1 MQVKQPSAN
10 LPLDTQGLA
19 ALANLYHAYFL
30 GLQLMVSTRLG
41 EKVMEQWMFRLFR
54 RQHEEKFLSSFSK
67 LGLDH
72 LPPAVACAQYHK
84 LSNGMG
90 GVPVEYIYE
99 SATKAWVRFRYP
111 RWMYAGPT
119 ICGVTDA
126 VSRGFLQGWYGHNG
140 VSLKNPRLGFV
151 CVSEDMTGE
160 FGLCGYFQEFDHDL
174 AANERLSYARQ
185 ERPPAFKS
193 ADQPQAPSG
202 QWDEARLLRAQRN
215 YPMEYL
221 RNGLVELAGVIGPE
235 EAQRHGELAARLI
248 GLQYARETSELLQM
262 SEDEFASPEEDLA
275 RSAMLLARLFRAM
288 DDQVEVKAD
297 DQGSAGVVLLHS
309 GLRIVRGLDEAE
321 MALVLSCWGE
331 LWSGFLSADR
341 RLKSLE
347 VYLDG
352 EGLRWLVNTNPS

>member
-1 MQVKQPSAN
+1 MHAKDQSPN

-54 RQHEEKFLSSFSK
+54 RQHEDKFLASFSK

-72 LPPAVACAQYHK
+72 LPPAVACAQYHTV
-84 LSNGMG
+84 SNSMG
-90 GVPVEYIYE
+90 GVPVEYMYE
-99 SATKAWVRFRYP
+99 SDTKAWVRFRYP

-140 VSLKNPRLGFV
+140 VSLNNPRLGFV

-160 FGLCGYFQEFDHDL
+160 FGLCGYFKLFDHDL
-174 AANERLSYARQ
+174 TANQRLSYARD
-185 ERPPAFKS
+185 ERPPEFKS
-193 ADQPQAPSG
+193 GEQPIAPLA
-202 QWDEARLLRAQRN
+202 QWDEERLLKAQRN

-221 RNGLVELAGVIGPE
+221 RNGLIELAGVIGPE

-248 GLQYARETSELLQM
+248 GLQYARETADLLEM
-262 SEDEFASPEEDLA
+262 PEDEWASTEEDLA
-275 RSAMLLARLFRAM
+275 RAAMILARLFRAM
-288 DDQVEVKAD
+288 GDEVEVNAD
-297 DQGSAGVVLLHS
+297 DQGGSGVILQHR
-309 GLRIVRGLDEAE
+309 GLRIVRGLEDADK
-321 MALVLSCWGE
+321 ALVLSCWSE

-341 RLKSLE
+341 RLKALN
-347 VYLDG
+347 VYLDDA
-352 EGLRWLVNTNPS
+352 GLRWLVNASY

>member
-1 MQVKQPSAN
+1 MQAKDQSAN

-54 RQHEEKFLSSFSK
+54 RQHEAKFLTSFNK
-67 LGLDH
+67 LGLDQ
-72 LPPAVACAQYHK
+72 LPHAVACAQYHT

-90 GVPVEYIYE
+90 GVPVEYMYE
-99 SATKAWVRFRYP
+99 SDIKAWVRFRYP

-151 CVSEDMTGE
+151 CVSQDMTGE
-160 FGLCGYFQEFDHDL
+160 FGLCGYFKEFDRELLPD
-174 AANERLSYARQ
+174 ERLTYARH

-193 ADQPQAPSG
+193 AEQPQAPKG
-202 QWDEARLLRAQRN
+202 QWDEARLLKAQRN

-221 RNGLVELAGVIGPE
+221 RNGLIELASVIGPE

-248 GLQYARETSELLQM
+248 GLQYARETAQLLQM
-262 SEDEFASPEEDLA
+262 PEEEGASAEEDLA

-288 DDQVEVKAD
+288 DDRVEVMAD
-297 DQGSAGVVLLHS
+297 DQGSAGVVLLHG
-309 GLRIVRGLDEAE
+309 GLRIVRGLEEAD

-331 LWSGFLSADR
+331 LWSGFLNADR
-341 RLKSLE
+341 QLKSLE

-352 EGLRWLVNTNPS
+352 EGLRWLVNTNPG